1 MVRTVNDHMSIYSR
15 SAILAAALAVMLGM
29 AATRADAQTAAPPD
43 STGGPTN
50 LLQDP
55 QAAEPVTP
63 SPELRQGQEQQPALQ
78 KSDLKGAKV
87 VSVDDKIAGEVDD
100 VVDQHGSKVA
110 IVEFGGILGFGKTKV
125 AIPVTELALVRAGV
139 AVVPMTEEQVKNLP
153 EYKG

>member
-1 MVRTVNDHMSIYSR
+1 M
-15 SAILAAALAVMLGM
+15 
-29 AATRADAQTAAPPD
+29 
-43 STGGPTN
+43 
-50 LLQDP
+50 
-55 QAAEPVTP
+55 TP
-63 SPELRQGQEQQPALQ
+63 SPELRQEQQPALQ

-100 VVDQHGSKVA
+100 VVDQHGAKVA

>member
-29 AATRADAQTAAPPD
+29 AATRADAQTAASPD

-63 SPELRQGQEQQPALQ
+63 SPELRQEQQPALQ